1 MLLIYH
7 AKVLNYAHNERS
19 SSCSEKQRFI
29 LEGITMKKTLAMIL
43 VLMFVLSAACM
54 AEGVT
59 FKMGFDAE
67 YPPYTYLGD
76 DGNYTGFDI
85 EMCQG
90 VCDILGWDIE
100 FVPINWDTKL
110 FSLDAGE
117 IDCIW
122 SGLTIDV
129 IDPEAYTLSMA
140 YSDNSQMI
148 LTKADSGIA
157 TIDDLAGKVVGVQL
171 GTSADIL
178 LSGDCADLAATFGE
192 LVRFENYNVCFTELM
207 AGSIDAIAIDIGVA
221 ANKIAEYGNEY
232 VMLDESW
239 AAEKYG
245 ICFRKDDAEM
255 CAQVEGAFMQLVE
268 DGTYI
273 ALAEK
278 YGLDTSAL
286 CLAAE

>member
-1 MLLIYH
+1 
-7 AKVLNYAHNERS
+7 
-19 SSCSEKQRFI
+19 
-29 LEGITMKKTLAMIL
+29 MKKFAAMLIAL
-43 VLMFVLSAACM
+43 VLVLSTACF
-54 AEGVT
+54 AEEYT

-67 YPPYTYLGD
+67 YPPYTYMGD
-76 DGNYTGFDI
+76 DGEYTGFDI
-85 EMCQG
+85 EMCRK
-90 VCDILGWDIE
+90 VCEINGWSLE
-100 FVPINWDTKL
+100 LVPINWDTKL
-110 FSLDAGE
+110 MTLDSGE

-157 TIDDLAGKVVGVQL
+157 TLDDLAGKIVGVQL

-192 LVRFENYNVCFTELM
+192 LMRFENYNVCFTELM

-221 ANKIAEYGNEY
+221 ANKIAEYGDAY

-245 ICFRKDDAEM
+245 ICFRKDDAEV
-255 CAQVEGAFMQLVE
+255 CAQVEEAFMQLVA

-273 ALAEK
+273 ALAEEF
-278 YGLDTSAL
+278 GLDTSAL
-286 CLAAE
+286 CLKAE

>member
-1 MLLIYH
+1 MLTT
-7 AKVLNYAHNERS
+7 NGAHDVPK
-19 SSCSEKQRFI
+19 KQSFTM
-29 LEGITMKKTLAMIL
+29 EDNTMKKTIAMIL

-54 AEGVT
+54 AETVT

-90 VCDILGWDIE
+90 VCDILGWEIE

-110 FSLDAGE
+110 FSLDSGE

-221 ANKIAEYGNEY
+221 ANKIAEYGDEY

>member
-1 MLLIYH
+1 
-7 AKVLNYAHNERS
+7 
-19 SSCSEKQRFI
+19 
-29 LEGITMKKTLAMIL
+29 MKKTLAMIL
-43 VLMFVLSAACM
+43 VLMFVLSTACM
-54 AEGVT
+54 AETVT

-67 YPPYTYLGD
+67 YPPYTYMGD
-76 DGNYTGFDI
+76 DGEYTGFDI
-85 EMCQG
+85 EMCKG
-90 VCDILGWDIE
+90 VCDILGWDLE
-100 FVPINWDTKL
+100 LVPINWDTKL
-110 FSLDAGE
+110 ISLDTGE

-221 ANKIAEYGNEY
+221 ANKIAEYGDEY

>member
-7 AKVLNYAHNERS
+7 VKALNYTHNERS

-43 VLMFVLSAACM
+43 VLMFVLSAVCM
-54 AEGVT
+54 AETVT

-221 ANKIAEYGNEY
+221 ANKIAEYGDEY

>member
-1 MLLIYH
+1 
-7 AKVLNYAHNERS
+7 
-19 SSCSEKQRFI
+19 
-29 LEGITMKKTLAMIL
+29 MKKWMAM
-43 VLMFVLSAACM
+43 VLMMMVLLLGCTAS
-54 AEGVT
+54 AEGTV

-67 YPPYTYLGD
+67 YPPYTYMND
-76 DGNYTGFDI
+76 DGEYTGYDI
-85 EMCQG
+85 EMCQK
-90 VCDILGWDIE
+90 VCDILGWKLE
-100 FVPINWDTKL
+100 LVPINWDTKL
-110 FSLDAGE
+110 MTLDAGE

-122 SGLTIDV
+122 SGLTIDN
-129 IDPEAYTLSMA
+129 IDPEAYTISMA

-148 LTKADSGIA
+148 LTKKSTGIA
-157 TIDDLAGKVVGVQL
+157 TLDDLAGKIVGVQL

-178 LSGDCADLAATFGE
+178 LQEDQKALADTFGE
-192 LVRFENYNVCFTELM
+192 LRRFENYNVCFTELM

-221 ANKIAEYGNEY
+221 AGKIAEYGDEY

-255 CAQVEGAFMQLVE
+255 CAQVEEAFMQLVA

-273 ALAEK
+273 SLAEK

-286 CLAAE
+286 CLKAE